1 MCKYEN
7 FTFSLIPTISR
18 GGQNWDEEW
27 RGDTGRVSV
36 LYLNSFKLII
46 TIGNDNSEWD
56 SFLCLRSSYLVVAVV
71 HLVIISSFTYQLLIE
86 FLLCAWPYSFRAQE
100 KTSRITDILVT
111 CLWWPSLKGKET
123 ALRI

>member
-1 MCKYEN
+1 MEVRIGMKNGEGIQEGFLFCIL
-7 FTFSLIPTISR
+7 F
-18 GGQNWDEEW
+18 DH
-27 RGDTGRVSV
+27 
-36 LYLNSFKLII
+36 LNSFKLII